1 MTRSDPA
8 AAPSSEPAEL
18 SLDEIVERSGLSAR
32 TIRYYQSE
40 GILPSPRKVGRDA
53 RYSAAHLERLE
64 QIAELQARGLKIE
77 AIKQL
82 LGRNRDHRSVTE
94 WLGVDDVLRARWAD
108 DDAAVMTRAD
118 VHGLLGRHPHRI
130 VGEMVEVGL
139 LDRRDDGTFVAPSRA
154 LFDLSL
160 RMLDAGVSVDVGM
173 NAATLLRRQ
182 LSKAADHLVELFT
195 SETGRSFAGK
205 GKPDELAA
213 AIDSVRPIALDAAR
227 LILAQEFERALRV
240 LASKPSR
247 SRRI

>member
-1 MTRSDPA
+1 VCHADQVTSPDTGSD
-8 AAPSSEPAEL
+8 L

-53 RYSAAHLERLE
+53 VYSVAHVERLD

-82 LGRNRDHRSVTE
+82 LGRKRDHRSVTE

-108 DDAAVMTRAD
+108 DEAAVMTRAD

-130 VGEMVEVGL
+130 VGEMVEAGL

-154 LFDLSL
+154 LLDLSL
-160 RMLDAGVSVDVGM
+160 RMLDAGVSIDVGSR
-173 NAATLLRRQ
+173 AAVLLRKR
-182 LSKAADHLVELFT
+182 LSKAADDLVELFA

-213 AIDSVRPIALDAAR
+213 AIDAVRPIALDAAR
-227 LILAQEFERALRV
+227 LILAQEFERSLRV
-240 LASKPSR
+240 LASKPQR
-247 SRRI
+247 NR